1 MIHYSVGNG
10 YYFTMA
16 GKAVL
21 DQHFLDNVKT
31 RMQELADMCTPIGK
45 RSVNTDDAVS
55 LFHHHRM
62 YDKEKLFRFRRVSK
76 VNIYNIGYYE
86 DYFYGYMADHAG
98 YVKYFDLKLYDEG
111 FVLELP
117 TSKKSVCDFSVSP
130 GRKNLSGAERI
141 SGVGRE
147 DWISLMSEI

>member
-1 MIHYSVGNG
+1 MAIILPW
-10 YYFTMA
+10 A

-117 TSKKSVCDFSVSP
+117 TRKNPSVISSFRP
-130 GRKNLSGAERI
+130 EGKNLSGAERI

-147 DWISLMSEI
+147 DGYLLCRRSE

>member
-1 MIHYSVGNG
+1 
-10 YYFTMA
+10 MA
-16 GKAVL
+16 IILPWPAKAVL

-76 VNIYNIGYYE
+76 VNIYNIVTMKIIFMVIWQIMQG
-86 DYFYGYMADHAG
+86 M
-98 YVKYFDLKLYDEG
+98 
-111 FVLELP
+111 
-117 TSKKSVCDFSVSP
+117 
-130 GRKNLSGAERI
+130 
-141 SGVGRE
+141 
-147 DWISLMSEI
+147 